1 MVWLIHYGAYGGR
14 RVTLPSAILSGRKV
28 VTHHAG
34 RKGGGGERPEMC
46 GWKEGRERGG
56 EGRWKGV
63 GDIVGGREQW
73 AVVIMG

>member
-1 MVWLIHYGAYGGR
+1 M
-14 RVTLPSAILSGRKV
+14 

-46 GWKEGRERGG
+46 GWKEGRESGG